1 MRTLNGSPIFTF
13 HTDEPAKEENVSTE
27 ERKLRHAVVGMG
39 AGIFRSHSMG
49 LGLDDVEVVG
59 GSDVAPEPGQE
70 RAEEWGC
77 PFFPDHR
84 QMLAE
89 TRPEVTVVITP
100 HPFHAPIAID
110 ALNAGSHVLVEKP
123 IATQVKDADAMIA
136 AARANGRVLAVNY
149 QYRQLPHVRAMKRL
163 IDGGQLGRIQRV
175 TGVFPW
181 MRTAAY
187 YRRGGWRGTWKGEG
201 GGVLMNQAPHDLD
214 LLCHLVGMPLKVYA
228 ATCTRLH
235 AIQTEDTATALLEW
249 PEHAQGTIYF
259 STTESGPRWLEV
271 SGTGGKIVMHADRIE
286 YERYETDLRQLITGS
301 EAAFVRPQ
309 PEAADAGIEDE
320 PEMHGHEAVYRDFH
334 RAVREGGEPRCNG
347 EEGLK
352 SLELANAMIYS
363 GATGKAVSLPLDRE
377 AYSDL
382 LARLQGEE

>member
-1 MRTLNGSPIFTF
+1 M
-13 HTDEPAKEENVSTE
+13 STE
-27 ERKLRHAVVGMG
+27 KPKLRHAVVGMG

-49 LGLDDVEVVG
+49 LGLEDVEVVG

-149 QYRQLPHVRAMKRL
+149 QYRHLPHVRAMKRL

-187 YRRGGWRGTWKGEG
+187 YLRGGWRGTWKGEG

-214 LLCHLVGMPLKVYA
+214 LLCHVVGMPQKVYA

-249 PEHAQGTIYF
+249 PENAQGTIYF

-271 SGTGGKIVMHADRIE
+271 SGTGGKIMMHADRIE

-309 PEAADAGIEDE
+309 AEAADAGIEDE

-363 GATGKAVSLPLDRE
+363 GATGEAVSLPLDRA
-377 AYSDL
+377 AYSEL
-382 LARLQGEE
+382 LERLQGEE

>member
-1 MRTLNGSPIFTF
+1 MSNSPSPQGS
-13 HTDEPAKEENVSTE
+13 
-27 ERKLRHAVVGMG
+27 KLRHAVVGMG

-49 LGLDDVEVVG
+49 LSLDEVEVVG

-77 PFFPDHR
+77 PFYPDHR

-89 TRPEVTVVITP
+89 TKPDVTVIITP
-100 HPFHAPIAID
+100 HPFHASIAID

-123 IATQVKDADAMIA
+123 IAIQVKEADAMIA
-136 AARANGRVLAVNY
+136 AARANNRVLAVNY

-187 YRRGGWRGTWKGEG
+187 YLRGGWRGTWRGEG

-214 LLCHLVGMPLKVYA
+214 LVCHLVGSPQRVYA
-228 ATCTRLH
+228 ATATRLH

-249 PEHAQGTIYF
+249 PEDAQGTIYF
-259 STTESGPRWLEV
+259 STTESGPRTFEV
-271 SGTGGKIVMHADRIE
+271 SGTGGKIVLHQDRIE
-286 YERYETDLRQLITGS
+286 YDRYEIDLRQLITDS
-301 EAAFVRPQ
+301 TEPFVRTEPA
-309 PEAADAGIEDE
+309 AADAGIEDE
-320 PEMHGHEAVYRDFH
+320 PEQHGHAAVYKDFH
-334 RAVREGGEPRCNG
+334 RAIREGGEPRCNG

-363 GATGKAVSLPLDRE
+363 GATGEAVELPLDRE

-382 LARLQGEE
+382 LEWLQAEDV